1 MKTAILVMALAVGM
15 TACQKDETI
24 VPASVPSPPVYT
36 GGVSSCVPTLDVS
49 FGEGGGCNGLVSV
62 ETKDWVDNNVPMGW
76 RVTYVCGNTSVEMF
90 VTFDLV
96 VGQITG
102 RANGQSYIVVNGW
115 AMVCG
120 APSFPITYT
129 LHGCP

>member
-1 MKTAILVMALAVGM
+1 MKTAILVMAMAVGL
-15 TACQKDETI
+15 TACQKDEMI
-24 VPASVPSPPVYT
+24 VPVVQSVP
-36 GGVSSCVPTLDVS
+36 CVPTLDVR
-49 FGEGGGCNGLVSV
+49 FGEGGGCKGLVSV

-96 VGQITG
+96 ATQITG

-129 LHGCP
+129 LHGC

>member
-1 MKTAILVMALAVGM
+1 MKTAILVMAMAVGL
-15 TACQKDETI
+15 TACEKESTI
-24 VPASVPSPPVYT
+24 IPSPPVVT
-36 GGVSSCVPTLDVS
+36 GGGGSCVPTLDVT
-49 FGEGGGCNGLVSV
+49 FGSGGCNGLVSV
-62 ETKDWVDNNVPMGW
+62 ETKNWVDNNVPMGW

-96 VGQITG
+96 ATQITG
-102 RANGQSYIVVNGW
+102 RADGQSYIVVNGW

>member
-1 MKTAILVMALAVGM
+1 MKTAILVMAMAVGM
-15 TACQKDETI
+15 TACQKDEMI
-24 VPASVPSPPVYT
+24 VPVVQSVP
-36 GGVSSCVPTLDVS
+36 CVPTLDVR
-49 FGEGGGCNGLVSV
+49 FGDGGGCNGLVSV

-129 LHGCP
+129 LHGC